1 MAKRLTAI
9 VISVIMIMTVFCAVP
24 VSAEVDYSD
33 YIPGEV
39 TGNMIDSNWNPAN
52 NKNYNQHNASGDAY
66 EVEVSAVSGE
76 TGAYKYMARRN
87 LGHPR
92 ALYENR
98 VPTGSYKYNTVYAI
112 SGSTVAI
119 TKPTTPATGNV
130 VFSFQVKTDSEN
142 AGYGEQKVQIG
153 RTRYDLADNDPAGTE
168 YPLEYSSGDYYGAD
182 QGMIAKY
189 NEYTTFSGTFINA
202 PGATSET
209 YKYYSIGMP
218 MGSLNG
224 GRVIVN
230 TAGAYLGYEYAYDL
244 NVSADATV
252 WDDKT
257 DVINVEVDL
266 VNQIG
271 KPYSGTDANIV
282 WKAMNTERT
291 AEVSGITVVANDDG
305 TAKVY
310 IDPFIIEAGEYDI
323 VAYSSTYNMAKGV
336 TITVEEFDK
345 VSNLELSGFSGSSV
359 TATAKVLNKTETPV
373 NAVMVIIMVDDKNQV
388 KYIDTE
394 AITSVTSAD
403 GVKTYTKTLTATD
416 LTGITKA
423 KAFLLDC
430 GTSELPTIYNSV
442 LKQIAPSVT
451 VNK

>member
-1 MAKRLTAI
+1 MTKRLTAI
-9 VISVIMIMTVFCAVP
+9 VISVIMIMSVMCAVP
-24 VSAEVDYSD
+24 VSAAVDYSD
-33 YIPGEV
+33 YVPGAV
-39 TGNMIDSNWNPAN
+39 TGNMINSNWNPAN
-52 NKNYNQHNASGDAY
+52 DKNFNQHNASGDAY

-76 TGAYKYMARRN
+76 AGAYKYMARRN

-112 SGSTVAI
+112 SGSTVSI
-119 TKPTTPATGNV
+119 TKPSTPVSGNV

-142 AGYGEQKVQIG
+142 TAYGEQKVQIG
-153 RTRYDLADNDPAGTE
+153 RTRYDVADDDPAGTE
-168 YPLEYSSGDYYGAD
+168 YPAEYSSGDYYGAD
-182 QGMIAKY
+182 QGMVAKY

-209 YKYYSIGMP
+209 YRYYSIGMP

-282 WKAMNTERT
+282 WKAMNTART
-291 AEVSGITVVANDDG
+291 AEVSGIAIVDNGDG
-305 TAKVY
+305 TACVY
-310 IDPFIIEAGEYDI
+310 VDPFSVDAGEYDI

-336 TITVEEFDK
+336 TITVPERDFI
-345 VSNLELSGFSGSSV
+345 SELTLTAFSAGSV
-359 TATAKVLNKTETPV
+359 TASAKILNKTESSL
-373 NAVMVIIMVDDKNQV
+373 NAVMIIIMVNEKNQI
-388 KYIDTE
+388 KDIDTV
-394 AITSVTSAD
+394 AITGVTAES
-403 GVKTYTKTLTATD
+403 GVATFEKTLTATD
-416 LTGITKA
+416 ITEVVKA

-451 VNK
+451 KNK